1 MSSGATVRSESAG
14 SRTGRADAV
23 TGLAFVT
30 GGTGFAGCHL
40 VRLLAAEGWEPAA
53 PSSGEVDLLDRP
65 ALAAAVRR
73 CAPAAIFHLAAFSS
87 PQLSWKQPERAL
99 LTNVEMTLNVLEVT
113 RTEAPEAT
121 VVIVGSGQAY
131 GQPETMPVTEDTRL
145 EPLNPYAVS
154 KAACDMLGHQYA
166 TAHGLRVVRVRPFNH
181 AGPGQP
187 DDYVV
192 STLARQVAEAE
203 ALGREAVLHT
213 GDVRS
218 QRDFTDVRD
227 VVRAYLLAAS
237 LEPGAYN
244 VCSGRCTSIAQL
256 IDMLSAEARVDVS
269 QRTDPARMRLN
280 EPPALRGSHARLT
293 AAGGWEPRIPLEQTV
308 RDTLDW
314 WRARLRRP
322 QA

>member
-1 MSSGATVRSESAG
+1 M
-14 SRTGRADAV
+14 
-23 TGLAFVT
+23 T

-53 PSSGEVDLLDRP
+53 PPSREVDLLDRP

-87 PQLSWKQPERAL
+87 PQLSWKHPERAL
-99 LTNVEMTLNVLEVT
+99 LTNVEMTLNVLEVA
-113 RTEAPEAT
+113 REEVPEAT

-131 GQPETMPVTEDTRL
+131 GQPETMPVTEETRL

-154 KAACDMLGHQYA
+154 KAACDMLGHQYS

-203 ALGREAVLHT
+203 VAGRDAVLHT

-227 VVRAYLLAAS
+227 VVRAYLLAAT

-244 VCSGRCTSIAQL
+244 VCSGRCTSIAEL
-256 IDMLSAEARVDVS
+256 IDMLRAEARVEVG
-269 QRTDPARMRLN
+269 QQTDPARMRPN
-280 EPPALRGSHARLT
+280 EPPALRGSHERLT
-293 AAGGWEPRIPLEQTV
+293 AAGGWEPKIPLEQTI

-314 WRARLRRP
+314 WRERLRPP
-322 QA
+322 QH